1 MGSWFSNVH
10 IRKNETASEEKVIEF
25 IRGWMASKQYVPCAA
40 ETDADGAVAMIAEED
55 CQWISVYSDLLSFE
69 NPGKYTEIATP
80 LSAELHT
87 DVLGIS
93 CFDSDYLYLN
103 LVNADEE
110 VNGWVG
116 IGKGAELGI
125 KRRNSLTPWKKK
137 VADYP
142 AFSAAAKESYICA
155 DEFLSVAAPH
165 LGLPVDQSATSL
177 DYLKDEE
184 LNAQASYLYFRAEYE
199 KLDARVPKLA
209 SCYLRYALPCLN
221 GKENKMAAL
230 NVGTAS
236 KGLTICFMGPFVEH
250 EEISFEDVTI
260 KDLAGKQCYYPLL
273 KKIQL
278 SDGQWAY
285 VGHIADY
292 EILPAIPKRI
302 TDARRRRLEDERIIW
317 IYFTPYGNPRKM
329 LDVTV
334 SIFPDENPQGQA
346 IWNVWHRHGSKSAFI
361 KYHNKTW
368 KMLRNF
374 ESEENCLPLFKES
387 DFDD

>member
-1 MGSWFSNVH
+1 MGSWFCNLQ
-10 IRKNETASEEKVIEF
+10 IRKKENVTKDAVLGALVEFMKNRGYLPVEK
-25 IRGWMASKQYVPCAA
+25 
-40 ETDADGAVAMIAEED
+40 AEEANATVAIVAD
-55 CQWISVYSDLLSFE
+55 TQCPWISVYSDGLMHDDSDSCSA
-69 NPGKYTEIATP
+69 IATP
-80 LSAELHT
+80 VSARLHT
-87 DVLGIS
+87 DVVGIA

-155 DEFLSVAAPH
+155 DEFLSVAAPC
-165 LGLPVDQSATSL
+165 LGLPVEQSATSL
-177 DYLKDEE
+177 DYLKNEE
-184 LNAQASYLYFRAEYE
+184 LNAQAIYLYFCAEDE
-199 KLDARVPKLA
+199 NLDTRVPKLA

-221 GKENKMAAL
+221 GKKNKMAAL

-250 EEISFEDVTI
+250 EEINFEDVTI

-273 KKIQL
+273 KKKQL
-278 SDGQWAY
+278 PDGQWAY
-285 VGHIADY
+285 VGHVADY

-374 ESEENCLPLFKES
+374 ESEENCYPLFKES